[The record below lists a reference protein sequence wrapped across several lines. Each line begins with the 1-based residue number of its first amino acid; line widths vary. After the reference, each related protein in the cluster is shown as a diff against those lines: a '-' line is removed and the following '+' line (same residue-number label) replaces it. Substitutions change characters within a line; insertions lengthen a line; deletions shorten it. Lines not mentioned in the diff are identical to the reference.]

1 MNPEQE
7 QLVSKKSDPD
17 KESVFGHGFA
27 DIIDGYDWDETLSI
41 VSGANDADVRRVLDK
56 AERGVKPL
64 TPEEFAILISEAADP
79 YLERMAALSRHFTL
93 ERFGNTISMYIPMY
107 VSNACTN
114 KCVYCGF
121 NHDNPLER
129 TTLSMSQVEDE
140 CKAIKKL
147 GPFENLL
154 IVSGEYPSLCGVDY
168 MERVLNVCRPYFHN
182 LTLEIQPLRSSEYER
197 LTHSGLNGVVCF
209 QETYHREAYRQY
221 HPRGMKSH
229 YAWRLNGYDRM
240 GEAGVHKIGLGVL
253 LGLEDWRADTVM
265 MARHLRYLQKKYWR
279 ARYSVNFPRMRPS
292 ESGYQP
298 KTVISDRELA
308 RLTFAFRLFDHDVDI
323 SFSTR
328 ETPEYRDNMLTLGV
342 TSMSAGS
349 RTDPGGYVSQP
360 DSLEQFEVSDSRSP
374 LDVAEAIRRHGY
386 EPVWKD
392 WDSVFD

>member
-1 MNPEQE
+1 MNPEQDH
-7 QLVSKKSDPD
+7 LVSKKSDPD

-27 DIIDGYDWDETLSI
+27 DIIDGYDWDETLRI
-41 VSGANDADVRRVLDK
+41 VSEATDADVRRVLDK

-129 TTLSMSQVEDE
+129 TTLTMSQIEDE

-154 IVSGEYPSLCGVDY
+154 IVSGEYPSLCGVEY

-279 ARYSVNFPRMRPS
+279 SRYSVNFPRMRPS

-374 LDVAEAIRRHGY
+374 LDVAEAIRSHGY

-392 WDSVFD
+392 WDSIFD